1 MHWAPAMG
9 WALGQL
15 PFGTAQN
22 TQLTWQAA
30 CERCP
35 ATALPASVSLLRFLQ
50 FQKVIPLL
58 CVCVCVCVCVSC
70 SSVVFH
76 YELFSTHRKLQDA
89 NHKSTT
95 RCMCC
100 PSTQI
105 LDYLFKCFYIYINV
119 IPQDICS
126 AASLFCPTF
135 SLEDFMH
142 VDTPSHNPFI
152 LTAVE
157 HCSLPIN
164 HCLFILSNSDKY
176 FVF

>member
-58 CVCVCVCVCVSC
+58 CVCVCVCVCVYLALLLSFIMNYFQHTENYKMPTINLPLDVC
-70 SSVVFH
+70 VVHQHKYLIIFSSVF
-76 YELFSTHRKLQDA
+76 
-89 NHKSTT
+89 
-95 RCMCC
+95 
-100 PSTQI
+100 
-105 LDYLFKCFYIYINV
+105 
-119 IPQDICS
+119 
-126 AASLFCPTF
+126 TF
-135 SLEDFMH
+135 
-142 VDTPSHNPFI
+142 T
-152 LTAVE
+152 
-157 HCSLPIN
+157 
-164 HCLFILSNSDKY
+164 
-176 FVF
+176 

>member
-58 CVCVCVCVCVSC
+58 CVCVFEALVPSRDSRAMTC
-70 SSVVFH
+70 S
-76 YELFSTHRKLQDA
+76 
-89 NHKSTT
+89 
-95 RCMCC
+95 
-100 PSTQI
+100 PS
-105 LDYLFKCFYIYINV
+105 
-119 IPQDICS
+119 PR
-126 AASLFCPTF
+126 AWRP
-135 SLEDFMH
+135 DFPGA
-142 VDTPSHNPFI
+142 T
-152 LTAVE
+152 
-157 HCSLPIN
+157 
-164 HCLFILSNSDKY
+164 
-176 FVF
+176 